1 MSADESARGRRVLL
15 GITGGI
21 AAYKAPE
28 LVRRLREHGLEVRC
42 AVTRAA
48 ESFVSP
54 LALEVVSGRPVHREE
69 YLAPGSG
76 GVEQHIEAAAWADLL
91 LIAPATAHTLASL
104 ALGLADNFLL
114 TTALAF
120 RGPVLVAPALH
131 SAMWEQPAVRARIDE
146 LAARGVERIGPVVGP
161 LASGE
166 VGIGR
171 MADVHEIVAAVDRH
185 LAPREELAGT
195 TFLVTAG
202 PTHEPIDPVRF
213 LGNRSSGKMGFA
225 IAAEAAR
232 RGARVHLVAGPV
244 DLPTP
249 PGVERHDVET
259 AIDMADAVRRL
270 APASD
275 VVVMAAAVADFRPR
289 QAAAH
294 KLKKSDGIPDLAL
307 VPNPDIL
314 AGLPELAPSA
324 LRVGFAAETGDPDG
338 EARRKL
344 EAKGAHLLVANDVSR
359 PDLGFGSDD
368 NEVTVHR
375 RAGGPVF
382 LGRRPKVELARELV
396 GLFASELAVLRR
408 VPAPAAR

>member
-1 MSADESARGRRVLL
+1 LSADETARGRRVLL
-15 GITGGI
+15 GVTGGI

-28 LVRRLREHGLEVRC
+28 LVRRLRDRGFEVRC
-42 AVTRAA
+42 AVTPSA

-54 LALEVVSGRPVHREE
+54 LALEVVSGRQVHREE

-76 GVEQHIEAAAWADLL
+76 GVELHIEAAAWSDLL
-91 LIAPATAHTLASL
+91 LIAPATAHTLAAL

-120 RGPVLVAPALH
+120 RGPVVVAPALH
-131 SAMWEQPAVRARIDE
+131 TAMWEQPAVRQRIAE
-146 LAARGVERIGPVVGP
+146 LESRGVERVGPVVGP

-171 MADVHEIVAAVDRH
+171 MAEVAEIVAVVERRLSTTD
-185 LAPREELAGT
+185 LAGT
-195 TFLVTAG
+195 SMLVTAG

-213 LGNRSSGKMGFA
+213 LGNRSSGRMGFA

-232 RGARVHLVAGPV
+232 RGARVRLVAGPV
-244 DLPTP
+244 ELPTP
-249 PGVERHDVET
+249 AGVERLDVRT
-259 AIDMADAVRRL
+259 ALEMEEAVRRF

-275 VVVMAAAVADFRPR
+275 IVVMAAAVADFRPESPS
-289 QAAAH
+289 H
-294 KLKKSDGIPDLAL
+294 VKIKKGAGVPQLVL

-314 AGLPELAPSA
+314 ASLPGIAPAA

-344 EAKGAHLLVANDVSR
+344 ETKGAHLLVANDVSR
-359 PDLGFGSDD
+359 SDIGFGSDD

-375 RAGGPVF
+375 RAGAPVRF
-382 LGRRPKVELARELV
+382 ERRPKVALAGDLV
-396 GLFASELAVLRR
+396 GLFARELAELRR
-408 VPAPAAR
+408 AAAPVTR

>member
-1 MSADESARGRRVLL
+1 MSADEPARGRRVLL

-21 AAYKAPE
+21 AAYKTPE
-28 LVRRLREHGLEVRC
+28 LVRRLRERGLDVRC
-42 AVTRAA
+42 AVTRSA

-54 LALEVVSGRPVHREE
+54 LALEVVSGHGVHREE
-69 YLAPGSG
+69 YLTPGAG

-131 SAMWEQPAVRARIDE
+131 SAMWEQPAVRARVDE
-146 LAARGVERIGPVVGP
+146 LAARGVERIGPVVGE

-171 MADVHEIVAAVDRH
+171 MADVPEIVAAVERR
-185 LAPREELAGT
+185 LAPGELAGS

-232 RGARVHLVAGPV
+232 RGARVRLVAGPV
-244 DLPTP
+244 ELPTP
-249 PGVERHDVET
+249 PGVERLDVRT
-259 AIDMADAVRRL
+259 AIEMSEAVRRL
-270 APASD
+270 APESD
-275 VVVMAAAVADFRPR
+275 VVVMAAAVADFRPGR
-289 QAAAH
+289 PATT
-294 KLKKSDGIPDLAL
+294 KIKKGAGTPDLAL

-314 AGLPELAPSA
+314 ASLPEVAPSA

-344 EAKGAHLLVANDVSR
+344 ETKGAHLLVANDVSR
-359 PDLGFGSDD
+359 SDIGFGSDA

-375 RAGGPVF
+375 LAGEPVF
-382 LGRRPKVELARELV
+382 LGRRPKVELARDLV
-396 GLFASELAVLRR
+396 GLFARELADLRR